1 MLLVHESVKHLS
13 LTQLLQDPRS
23 RSGGLPFASAEYGH
37 SSHLAA
43 EIFMARTGAQWLHVP
58 FRGTGPATRALIA
71 GEVLV
76 MFVPA
81 GSVHALL
88 ATGRVHAVAVA
99 DAKRLDMLPSLPTL
113 AEMGVKVLSHWR

>member
-1 MLLVHESVKHLS
+1 
-13 LTQLLQDPRS
+13 
-23 RSGGLPFASAEYGH
+23 
-37 SSHLAA
+37 
-43 EIFMARTGAQWLHVP
+43 MARTGAQWLHVP
-58 FRGTGPATRALIA
+58 LRGTGPATRALIA

-81 GSVHALL
+81 SSVHALL